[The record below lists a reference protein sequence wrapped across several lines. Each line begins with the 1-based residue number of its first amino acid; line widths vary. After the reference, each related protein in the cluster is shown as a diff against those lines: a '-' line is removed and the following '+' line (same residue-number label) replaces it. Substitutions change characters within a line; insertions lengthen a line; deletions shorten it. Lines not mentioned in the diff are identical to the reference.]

1 MTFRKGLLLIR
12 KAGFAFSVGTFNA
25 LLGGVAVPILAKP
38 DGYIVGSLTRVMPS
52 PLLTPELQ
60 AATAGT
66 LQRAAA
72 EISDRMA
79 DVELAEEPQ
88 RPRGA
93 PHARDRAQ
101 PARQKRR

>member
-1 MTFRKGLLLIR
+1 VSG
-12 KAGFAFSVGTFNA
+12 A
-25 LLGGVAVPILAKP
+25 L
-38 DGYIVGSLTRVMPS
+38 DDTHDIVGSLTQVMPS

-79 DVELAEEPQ
+79 DGEMAEEPQ

-93 PHARDRAQ
+93 IIDPLE
-101 PARQKRR
+101 